1 MAHKILMVLA
11 YWVVFGLPFLLI
23 WRVVKLFKTKDQP
36 RNYYVGGVI
45 LYLAIAVWI
54 PYAYFKRILGM
65 DISVFPFLIP
75 HLVGA
80 FSGAQIKRRAVKQKK
95 LG

>member
-1 MAHKILMVLA
+1 MVLA

-23 WRVVKLFKTKDQP
+23 WRVFKLSKTKNQP

-45 LYLAIAVWI
+45 INLAIAVWI
-54 PYAYFKRILGM
+54 PFAYFKRLLGM
-65 DISVFPFLIP
+65 NISVFPFLIT
-75 HLVGA
+75 HLIGI
-80 FSGAQIKRRAVKQKK
+80 FSGVQIKRRAVKQQK